1 MASAFWWSGH
11 GVSNIW
17 RSVWLP
23 GFEKA
28 LQGFEEQPMV
38 LKTATALILALTTI
52 GGVGGFCV
60 ATPGAVTAGSAQ
72 ENQPAQSAGT
82 RLIGAVKAIAGN
94 SVTLAPD
101 SGSDITVLVQDSTRM
116 LRTAPGQTSLK
127 DATPI
132 KLQDLQVGDRIL
144 VRGQAS
150 ADAKSLVASAIV
162 VMKRSDIEQKQ
173 QAERADWQKHG
184 VGGLVSAVDVGS
196 GTITISTM
204 ALGTVNKLA
213 VHTSKDTVIRRY
225 APESVKFDDAK
236 PGTLD
241 QIKPG
246 DQLRA
251 RGSRSAD
258 SSEFTAEEVVFGS
271 FRNIA
276 GTVSS
281 VDASQSTVNVMDAIT
296 KKPVS
301 VKVGADS
308 QIRKLPPMMAQRIA
322 MRLKGEA
329 GASPSGAGAGG
340 SASSASQPGGGAPPG
355 DAGGSRPGGGPDF
368 QQMLN
373 RLPAATLADLQ
384 KGDAVMIVATEGTA
398 TGRMTVI
405 TLLSGVEPILTSSS
419 SATQAALLS
428 SWTLGAPSGEAAQ

>member
-1 MASAFWWSGH
+1 
-11 GVSNIW
+11 
-17 RSVWLP
+17 
-23 GFEKA
+23 
-28 LQGFEEQPMV
+28 MV
-38 LKTATALILALTTI
+38 LRSRMVLLLTLAAI

-60 ATPGAVTAGSAQ
+60 AAPSPVKAGLVQ
-72 ENQPAQSAGT
+72 GNQPAAQSVGT
-82 RLIGAVKAIAGN
+82 RFLGTVKAIAGN
-94 SVTLAPD
+94 ALTLAQD
-101 SGSDITVLVQDSTRM
+101 SGSGITVLIQDSTRI

-150 ADAKSLVASAIV
+150 ADAKSLVASAVI

-173 QAERADWQKHG
+173 EAERADWQKRG
-184 VGGLVSAVDVGS
+184 VGGLVSAVDAGS

-213 VHTSKDTVIRRY
+213 VHISKDTVIRRY
-225 APESVKFDDAK
+225 APESVRFDDAK

-258 SSEFTAEEVVFGS
+258 GSEFAAEEIVSGS

-276 GTVSS
+276 GTVAS
-281 VDASQSTVNVMDAIT
+281 VDASQNTVNVMDAIT

-301 VKVGADS
+301 VKIAADS
-308 QIRKLPPMMAQRIA
+308 QMRKLPPMIAQRIA
-322 MRLKGEA
+322 MRLKG
-329 GASPSGAGAGG
+329 GPTGVSPSGAGAGG

-355 DAGGSRPGGGPDF
+355 EAGGSRPNGGTDF

-373 RLPAATLADLQ
+373 RLPTATLADLQ
-384 KGDAVMIVATEGTA
+384 KGDAVMIVATQGTA
-398 TGRMTVI
+398 TGGVRAI
-405 TLLSGVEPILTSSS
+405 TFLSGVEPILTSSS

-428 SWTLGAPSGEAAQ
+428 SWTLGAPGGEAAAQ

>member
-1 MASAFWWSGH
+1 MVLRRGTVLILTFATMG
-11 GVSNIW
+11 GVSG
-17 RSVWLP
+17 L
-23 GFEKA
+23 
-28 LQGFEEQPMV
+28 
-38 LKTATALILALTTI
+38 
-52 GGVGGFCV
+52 GVAAPRPV
-60 ATPGAVTAGSAQ
+60 EAGLAQ
-72 ENQPAQSAGT
+72 ENQPASQSAGT
-82 RLIGAVKAIAGN
+82 RWIGAVKAIAGN
-94 SVTLAPD
+94 AVTLTQD

-127 DATPI
+127 DAAPI

-162 VMKRSDIEQKQ
+162 VMKRGDIEQKQ

-184 VGGLVSAVDVGS
+184 VGGLVSSVDPGS

-204 ALGTVNKLA
+204 SMGTVNKLA
-213 VHTSKDTVIRRY
+213 VHISKDTVIRRY

-241 QIKPG
+241 QIKLG

-258 SSEFTAEEVVFGS
+258 GSEFTAEEIVTGS

-276 GTVSS
+276 GTVAS
-281 VDASQSTVNVMDAIT
+281 VDAGENTVNVMDAIT

-301 VKVGADS
+301 VKIAADS
-308 QIRKLPPMMAQRIA
+308 QIRKLPLMMAQRIA
-322 MRLKGEA
+322 MRLKGDA
-329 GASPSGAGAGG
+329 GGGPPSGGGAGG
-340 SASSASQPGGGAPPG
+340 TVSSASQPGGGAHPG
-355 DAGGSRPGGGPDF
+355 EAGGSRPSGGADF

-384 KGDAVMIVATEGTA
+384 KGDAVMIVSTQGAA
-398 TGRMTVI
+398 TGGVTAI

-428 SWTLGAPSGEAAQ
+428 SWTLGAPGGEAAAAQ

>member
-1 MASAFWWSGH
+1 
-11 GVSNIW
+11 
-17 RSVWLP
+17 
-23 GFEKA
+23 
-28 LQGFEEQPMV
+28 MV
-38 LKTATALILALTTI
+38 LKRATVLILTLATI

-60 ATPGAVTAGSAQ
+60 AAPSPVKAGLAQ
-72 ENQPAQSAGT
+72 ENQPASQSAGT

-94 SVTLAPD
+94 AVTLAPN

-116 LRTAPGQTSLK
+116 VHTAPGQTSLQG
-127 DATPI
+127 ATPI

-150 ADAKSLVASAIV
+150 ADAKSLVASAII

-173 QAERADWQKHG
+173 QAERADWQKRG
-184 VGGLVSAVDVGS
+184 VGGLVSAVDAGS

-204 ALGTVNKLA
+204 AMGTVNKVT
-213 VHTSKDTVIRRY
+213 VHITKATVIRRY
-225 APESVKFDDAK
+225 APESVRFDDAK

-258 SSEFTAEEVVFGS
+258 SSEFAAEEIVSGS

-276 GTVSS
+276 GTVAS
-281 VDASQSTVNVMDAIT
+281 VDAGQYTVNVMDAIT

-301 VKVGADS
+301 VKVTAGS
-308 QIRKLPPMMAQRIA
+308 QMRKLSPMMAQRIA
-322 MRLKGEA
+322 MRLKGE

-340 SASSASQPGGGAPPG
+340 NASSASQPAGGTAPG
-355 DAGGSRPGGGPDF
+355 DAGGSRLSGGPDF

-384 KGDAVMIVATEGTA
+384 KGDAVMIVATQDTA
-398 TGRMTVI
+398 IGGVTAI

-428 SWTLGAPSGEAAQ
+428 SWSLGAPGGEAAAQ

>member
-1 MASAFWWSGH
+1 
-11 GVSNIW
+11 
-17 RSVWLP
+17 
-23 GFEKA
+23 
-28 LQGFEEQPMV
+28 MV
-38 LKTATALILALTTI
+38 LNRGTVLILTLATI
-52 GGVGGFCV
+52 GSLGGFGV
-60 ATPGAVTAGSAQ
+60 AAPSPIKAGLTQ

-94 SVTLAPD
+94 GVTLAPD

-116 LRTAPGQTSLK
+116 VRMAPGQTSLK

-144 VRGQAS
+144 VRGQSS

-162 VMKRSDIEQKQ
+162 VMKRGDIEQKQ

-184 VGGLVSAVDVGS
+184 VGGLVSAVDAGS
-196 GTITISTM
+196 GTVTISTM

-213 VHTSKDTVIRRY
+213 VHVSKDTVIRRY

-258 SSEFTAEEVVFGS
+258 SSEFTAEEIVSGS

-276 GTVSS
+276 GTVAS
-281 VDASQSTVNVMDAIT
+281 VDASQKTVNVMDAIT

-301 VKVGADS
+301 VKVGTDS
-308 QIRKLPPMMAQRIA
+308 QMRKLPPMMAQRIA
-322 MRLKGEA
+322 MRLKGET
-329 GASPSGAGAGG
+329 SPPPVGSGAGGT
-340 SASSASQPGGGAPPG
+340 ASSASKPGGGAGPG
-355 DAGGSRPGGGPDF
+355 GGVASRPGGGADF

-384 KGDAVMIVATEGTA
+384 KGDAVMIVATQGTA
-398 TGRMTVI
+398 DGGVTAI

-419 SATQAALLS
+419 NATQAALLS
-428 SWTLGAPSGEAAQ
+428 SWTLGAPGGETAAQ

>member
-1 MASAFWWSGH
+1 
-11 GVSNIW
+11 
-17 RSVWLP
+17 
-23 GFEKA
+23 
-28 LQGFEEQPMV
+28 MV
-38 LKTATALILALTTI
+38 LKKRTMLVLILATI
-52 GGVGGFCV
+52 GAVGDFCIAARSCV
-60 ATPGAVTAGSAQ
+60 GAGLAQ
-72 ENQPAQSAGT
+72 ENQPAAQSAGT
-82 RLIGAVKAIAGN
+82 RFLGTVKAIAGN
-94 SVTLAPD
+94 ALTLAQD
-101 SGSDITVLVQDSTRM
+101 SGSGITVLIQDSTRI

-150 ADAKSLVASAIV
+150 ADAKSLVASAVI

-173 QAERADWQKHG
+173 EAERADWQKRG
-184 VGGLVSAVDVGS
+184 VGGLVSAVDAGS

-213 VHTSKDTVIRRY
+213 VRISKDTVIRRY
-225 APESVKFDDAK
+225 APESVRFDDAK

-241 QIKPG
+241 QMKPG

-258 SSEFTAEEVVFGS
+258 SSEFAAEEIVFGS
-271 FRNIA
+271 FQNIA
-276 GTVSS
+276 GTVAS
-281 VDASQSTVNVMDAIT
+281 VDTSQNTVHVMDAIT

-301 VKVGADS
+301 VKIAADS
-308 QIRKLPPMMAQRIA
+308 QMRKLPPMIAQRIA
-322 MRLKGEA
+322 MRLKG
-329 GASPSGAGAGG
+329 GPTGLSPSGAGAGG

-355 DAGGSRPGGGPDF
+355 EAGGSRPNGGTDF

-384 KGDAVMIVATEGTA
+384 KGDAVMIVATQGTA
-398 TGRMTVI
+398 TGGVRAI
-405 TLLSGVEPILTSSS
+405 TFLSGVEPILTSSS

-428 SWTLGAPSGEAAQ
+428 SWTLGAPGGEAAAQ

>member
-1 MASAFWWSGH
+1 MALNG
-11 GVSNIW
+11 GPVC
-17 RSVWLP
+17 
-23 GFEKA
+23 
-28 LQGFEEQPMV
+28 
-38 LKTATALILALTTI
+38 ILALVTI
-52 GGVGGFCV
+52 GGFGGLSV
-60 ATPGAVTAGSAQ
+60 AAPSAVKAGPAQ
-72 ENQPAQSAGT
+72 QNQQASQSAGT

-94 SVTLAPD
+94 AVTLTPD
-101 SGSDITVLVQDSTRM
+101 LGSDITVLVQDSTRM
-116 LRTAPGQTSLK
+116 VRTAPGQTSLK

-132 KLQDLQVGDRIL
+132 KLQDLQVGDRVL

-150 ADAKSLVASAIV
+150 ADAKSLVAGAII
-162 VMKRSDIEQKQ
+162 VMKRSDIEHKQ
-173 QAERADWQKHG
+173 EAERSDWQKHG
-184 VGGLVSAVDVGS
+184 VGGLVSAVDPGS
-196 GTITISTM
+196 ATITISTM
-204 ALGTVNKLA
+204 SMGTVNKLA
-213 VHTSKDTVIRRY
+213 VQVSKDTVIRRY

-251 RGSRSAD
+251 RGSRSGD
-258 SSEFTAEEVVFGS
+258 GSKFTAEEIVSGS

-276 GTVSS
+276 GTVAS
-281 VDASQSTVNVMDAIT
+281 VDASENSVNVMDAIT

-301 VKVGADS
+301 VKVTADS
-308 QIRKLPPMMAQRIA
+308 QMRKLPPMMAQRIA

-340 SASSASQPGGGAPPG
+340 TASSASQPGGGAPPG
-355 DAGGSRPGGGPDF
+355 EAGGGSRPGGAPDF

-384 KGDAVMIVATEGTA
+384 KGDAVMIVATQGAASGAVTA
-398 TGRMTVI
+398 V

-428 SWTLGAPSGEAAQ
+428 SWTLGAPSGEAAAQ

>member
-1 MASAFWWSGH
+1 
-11 GVSNIW
+11 
-17 RSVWLP
+17 
-23 GFEKA
+23 
-28 LQGFEEQPMV
+28 MV
-38 LKTATALILALTTI
+38 LRRGIVLILTLATI
-52 GGVGGFCV
+52 GGLSGFGV
-60 ATPGAVTAGSAQ
+60 AAPSAVEAGLAQ
-72 ENQPAQSAGT
+72 ENQPASQSTGT

-94 SVTLAPD
+94 AVTLTPD

-132 KLQDLQVGDRIL
+132 KLQDLQIGDRIL

-150 ADAKSLVASAIV
+150 ADAKSLVASALV

-173 QAERADWQKHG
+173 QAERVDWQKRG
-184 VGGLVSAVDVGS
+184 VGGLVSSIDPGS

-204 ALGTVNKLA
+204 SMGTVSKLA
-213 VHTSKDTVIRRY
+213 VHISKDTVIRRY

-258 SSEFTAEEVVFGS
+258 GSEFTAEEIVSGS

-276 GTVSS
+276 GTVTS
-281 VDASQSTVNVMDAIT
+281 VDAGENTVNVMDAIT

-301 VKVGADS
+301 VKVAADS
-308 QIRKLPPMMAQRIA
+308 QIRKLPLMMAQRIA
-322 MRLKGEA
+322 MRLKGDA
-329 GASPSGAGAGG
+329 GGGPPSGGGAGG
-340 SASSASQPGGGAPPG
+340 TASSASQPGGGAHPG
-355 DAGGSRPGGGPDF
+355 EAGGSRPSGGADF

-384 KGDAVMIVATEGTA
+384 KGDAVMIVATQGAA
-398 TGRMTVI
+398 TGGVTAI
-405 TLLSGVEPILTSSS
+405 TLLGGVEPILTSSS

-428 SWTLGAPSGEAAQ
+428 SWTLGAPGGEAAAAQ

>member
-1 MASAFWWSGH
+1 
-11 GVSNIW
+11 
-17 RSVWLP
+17 
-23 GFEKA
+23 
-28 LQGFEEQPMV
+28 MV
-38 LKTATALILALTTI
+38 LKRGTVLILTLATM
-52 GGVGGFCV
+52 GSFGGF
-60 ATPGAVTAGSAQ
+60 GAADPSPIKAGLAQ
-72 ENQPAQSAGT
+72 ENQPASQGAGT
-82 RLIGAVKAIAGN
+82 RLIGTVKAISGN
-94 SVTLAPD
+94 AVTLAPD
-101 SGSDITVLVQDSTRM
+101 SGSDMTVLVQDSTRM

-132 KLQDLQVGDRIL
+132 KLQDLQIGDRVL
-144 VRGQAS
+144 MRGSAS
-150 ADAKSLVASAIV
+150 ADAKSLVASAII

-173 QAERADWQKHG
+173 QAERTDWQKRG
-184 VGGLVSAVDVGS
+184 VGGLVSAVDAGS

-204 ALGTVNKLA
+204 TLGTVKKLA
-213 VHTSKDTVIRRY
+213 VHISKDTIIRRY
-225 APESVKFDDAK
+225 APESVRFDDAK

-258 SSEFTAEEVVFGS
+258 GSEFTAEEIVSGS

-276 GTVSS
+276 GTVAS
-281 VDASQSTVNVMDAIT
+281 VDASQKTVNVMDAIT

-301 VKVGADS
+301 VRIAEDS
-308 QIRKLPPMMAQRIA
+308 QMRKLPPMMAQRIA

-329 GASPSGAGAGG
+329 GASPSGGGAGG
-340 SASSASQPGGGAPPG
+340 SASSASQPGGGAV
-355 DAGGSRPGGGPDF
+355 PGGGGGLRSGGGDF

-384 KGDAVMIVATEGTA
+384 KGDAVMIVATQGTA
-398 TGRMTVI
+398 TGGVTAI

-428 SWTLGAPSGEAAQ
+428 SWTLGAPSGEAAAQ

>member
-1 MASAFWWSGH
+1 VFGPP
-11 GVSNIW
+11 
-17 RSVWLP
+17 R
-23 GFEKA
+23 FEKI

-38 LKTATALILALTTI
+38 LRRGAVLILTLATM
-52 GGVGGFCV
+52 GGFGRLGV
-60 ATPGAVTAGSAQ
+60 AAPSPIRAGLAQ
-72 ENQPAQSAGT
+72 ENQPASQSAGT
-82 RLIGAVKAIAGN
+82 RLIGTVKAISGN
-94 SVTLAPD
+94 AVTLAPD
-101 SGSDITVLVQDSTRM
+101 SGSDMTVLVQDSTRM

-132 KLQDLQVGDRIL
+132 KLQDLQIGDRVLI
-144 VRGQAS
+144 RGSAS
-150 ADAKSLVASAIV
+150 ADAKSLVASAII

-173 QAERADWQKHG
+173 QAERTDWQKRG
-184 VGGLVSAVDVGS
+184 VGGIVSAVDAGS
-196 GTITISTM
+196 ATITISTM
-204 ALGTVNKLA
+204 SMGTVNKLA
-213 VHTSKDTVIRRY
+213 VHISKDTVIRRY

-258 SSEFTAEEVVFGS
+258 GSEFAAEEIVSGS

-276 GTVSS
+276 GTVAS
-281 VDASQSTVNVMDAIT
+281 VDTSQNTVNVMDAIT
-296 KKPVS
+296 KKPVT
-301 VKVGADS
+301 VKVAADS
-308 QIRKLPPMMAQRIA
+308 QMRKLPPMMAQRIA

-329 GASPSGAGAGG
+329 SPPPGGGGAGG
-340 SASSASQPGGGAPPG
+340 SASSASQPGGGAV
-355 DAGGSRPGGGPDF
+355 PGGGGGLRSGGGDF

-384 KGDAVMIVATEGTA
+384 KGDAVMIVATQGAA
-398 TGRMTVI
+398 TGGVTAI

-428 SWTLGAPSGEAAQ
+428 SWNLSAPSGDAAAQ

>member
-1 MASAFWWSGH
+1 
-11 GVSNIW
+11 
-17 RSVWLP
+17 
-23 GFEKA
+23 
-28 LQGFEEQPMV
+28 MV
-38 LKTATALILALTTI
+38 LKRGTILILTL
-52 GGVGGFCV
+52 
-60 ATPGAVTAGSAQ
+60 ATMGLFGSLGAAGPSSAKAGLAQ
-72 ENQPAQSAGT
+72 ENQPASQSAGT
-82 RLIGAVKAIAGN
+82 RLIGSVKAIAGN
-94 SVTLAPD
+94 AVTLAPD

-116 LRTAPGQTSLK
+116 VRTAPGQTSLK
-127 DATPI
+127 DAEPI

-150 ADAKSLVASAIV
+150 VDAKSLAASAII
-162 VMKRSDIEQKQ
+162 VMKRGDIEQKQ
-173 QAERADWQKHG
+173 QAERADWQKRG
-184 VGGLVSAVDVGS
+184 VGGLVSAVDAAG

-204 ALGTVNKLA
+204 TLGTVNKLA
-213 VHTSKDTVIRRY
+213 IHISKDTVIRRY

-258 SSEFTAEEVVFGS
+258 GSEFAAEEIVSGS

-276 GTVSS
+276 GTVAS

-301 VKVGADS
+301 VKIAADS

-322 MRLKGEA
+322 MRLKGDA
-329 GASPSGAGAGG
+329 GGGPPSGGGAGG
-340 SASSASQPGGGAPPG
+340 TASSASQTGGGPPPG
-355 DAGGSRPGGGPDF
+355 EAGGGSRPGGGADF

-384 KGDAVMIVATEGTA
+384 KGDAVMIVATQGTA
-398 TGRMTVI
+398 TGGVTAI

-419 SATQAALLS
+419 SATQAAFLS
-428 SWTLGAPSGEAAQ
+428 SWNLGAPSGEAAAQ

>member
-1 MASAFWWSGH
+1 
-11 GVSNIW
+11 
-17 RSVWLP
+17 
-23 GFEKA
+23 
-28 LQGFEEQPMV
+28 MV
-38 LKTATALILALTTI
+38 LRRGTVLILILATM
-52 GGVGGFCV
+52 GGFGGFGV
-60 ATPGAVTAGSAQ
+60 AAPGTAGAGQAQ
-72 ENQPAQSAGT
+72 NNQPASQSAGT
-82 RLIGAVKAIAGN
+82 KLIGTVKAITSNA
-94 SVTLAPD
+94 VTLGPD
-101 SGSDITVLVQDSTRM
+101 SGSDITVFVQDSTRM
-116 LRTAPGQTSLK
+116 VRTAPGQSSLK

-132 KLQDLQVGDRIL
+132 KLEDLQVGDRVL
-144 VRGQAS
+144 VRGQTS
-150 ADAKSLVASAIV
+150 ADAKSLVASAII

-184 VGGLVSAVDVGS
+184 VGGLVSAVDAGS

-204 ALGTVNKLA
+204 ALGTVNKLV
-213 VHTSKDTVIRRY
+213 VHISKDTVVRRY
-225 APESVKFDDAK
+225 APESVRFDDAK

-251 RGSRSAD
+251 RGSRNAD
-258 SSEFTAEEVVFGS
+258 GSEFAAEEIVSGS

-276 GTVSS
+276 GTVAS
-281 VDASQSTVNVMDAIT
+281 VDASQNAVNVMDLVT

-301 VKVGADS
+301 VKVTADS
-308 QIRKLPPMMAQRIA
+308 QMRKLPLMMAQGIA
-322 MRLKGEA
+322 MRLKGGPA

-340 SASSASQPGGGAPPG
+340 SASSASQPGGGPPPG
-355 DAGGSRPGGGPDF
+355 DAGGSRPSGGPDF

-384 KGDAVMIVATEGTA
+384 KGDAVMIVATQGTA
-398 TGRMTVI
+398 AGGVTAI

-428 SWTLGAPSGEAAQ
+428 SWNLGAPGGEGAAQ

>member
-1 MASAFWWSGH
+1 
-11 GVSNIW
+11 
-17 RSVWLP
+17 
-23 GFEKA
+23 
-28 LQGFEEQPMV
+28 MV
-38 LKTATALILALTTI
+38 LKRATVLILTLATI

-60 ATPGAVTAGSAQ
+60 AAPSPVKAGLAQ
-72 ENQPAQSAGT
+72 ENQPAFQSSGT

-94 SVTLAPD
+94 AVTLAPN

-144 VRGQAS
+144 VRGQPS
-150 ADAKSLVASAIV
+150 ADAKSFVASTVV
-162 VMKRSDIEQKQ
+162 VMKWSDIEQKQ
-173 QAERADWQKHG
+173 QAERADWQKRG
-184 VGGLVSAVDVGS
+184 VGGLVSAVDAGS

-204 ALGTVNKLA
+204 AMGTVNKLA
-213 VHTSKDTVIRRY
+213 VHISKDTVILRY
-225 APESVKFDDAK
+225 APESVRFDDAK

-251 RGSRSAD
+251 RGSRGAD
-258 SSEFTAEEVVFGS
+258 GGEFAAEEIVSGS

-276 GTVSS
+276 GTVAS
-281 VDASQSTVNVMDAIT
+281 VDASQNTVNVMDAIT

-301 VKVGADS
+301 VKVAADS
-308 QIRKLPPMMAQRIA
+308 QMRKLPPMMAQGIA
-322 MRLKGEA
+322 MRLKG
-329 GASPSGAGAGG
+329 GIGGGPPSGGG
-340 SASSASQPGGGAPPG
+340 TGGTASSASQRGGGTPPA
-355 DAGGSRPGGGPDF
+355 DAGGSRPSGGRDF

-384 KGDAVMIVATEGTA
+384 KGDAVMIVATQGTA
-398 TGRMTVI
+398 TGAVTAI

-419 SATQAALLS
+419 SATQATLLS
-428 SWTLGAPSGEAAQ
+428 SWTLGAPGGEAAAQ

>member
-1 MASAFWWSGH
+1 
-11 GVSNIW
+11 
-17 RSVWLP
+17 
-23 GFEKA
+23 
-28 LQGFEEQPMV
+28 MV
-38 LKTATALILALTTI
+38 LNRGAVLILATMGSL
-52 GGVGGFCV
+52 GGFGV
-60 ATPGAVTAGSAQ
+60 AAPSPIKAGLTQ

-82 RLIGAVKAIAGN
+82 RLIGAVKAIADNG
-94 SVTLAPD
+94 VTLAPD

-116 LRTAPGQTSLK
+116 VRMAPGQTSLK
-127 DATPI
+127 EATPI

-162 VMKRSDIEQKQ
+162 VMKRGDLEQKQ

-184 VGGLVSAVDVGS
+184 VGGLVSAVDAGS
-196 GTITISTM
+196 GTVTISTM

-213 VHTSKDTVIRRY
+213 VHVSKDTVIRRY

-258 SSEFTAEEVVFGS
+258 SSEFTAEEIVSGS

-276 GTVSS
+276 GTVAS
-281 VDASQSTVNVMDAIT
+281 VDASQKTVNVMDAIT
-296 KKPVS
+296 KKPVI
-301 VKVGADS
+301 VKVGTDS
-308 QIRKLPPMMAQRIA
+308 QMRKLPPMMAQRIA
-322 MRLKGEA
+322 MRLKGET
-329 GASPSGAGAGG
+329 SPPPVGGGAGG
-340 SASSASQPGGGAPPG
+340 SASSASQPGGGAGPG
-355 DAGGSRPGGGPDF
+355 GGGGSRSGGGADF

-373 RLPAATLADLQ
+373 RLPATTLADLA
-384 KGDAVMIVATEGTA
+384 KGDAVMIVATQGTA
-398 TGRMTVI
+398 TGGVTAI

-428 SWTLGAPSGEAAQ
+428 SWTLGAPGGEVAAQ

>member
-1 MASAFWWSGH
+1 MVLRRGAVLILTLATMAS
-11 GVSNIW
+11 
-17 RSVWLP
+17 L
-23 GFEKA
+23 
-28 LQGFEEQPMV
+28 
-38 LKTATALILALTTI
+38 
-52 GGVGGFCV
+52 GGFGV
-60 ATPGAVTAGSAQ
+60 AAPSPIKAGLAQ
-72 ENQPAQSAGT
+72 ENQPASQSAGT
-82 RLIGAVKAIAGN
+82 RLVGTVKAIAGN
-94 SVTLAPD
+94 AVTLAPD
-101 SGSDITVLVQDSTRM
+101 SGSNVTVLVQDSTRM

-132 KLQDLQVGDRIL
+132 KLQDLQIGDRVL
-144 VRGQAS
+144 MRGSAS
-150 ADAKSLVASAIV
+150 ADAKSFVASAIV

-173 QAERADWQKHG
+173 QAERADWQKRG
-184 VGGLVSAVDVGS
+184 VGGLVGSVDPGS

-204 ALGTVNKLA
+204 SMGTVNKLA

-258 SSEFTAEEVVFGS
+258 GSEFTAEEIVSGS

-276 GTVSS
+276 GTVTS
-281 VDASQSTVNVMDAIT
+281 VDASQNTVNVMDAIT

-301 VKVGADS
+301 VKVAADS
-308 QIRKLPPMMAQRIA
+308 QIRKLPAMMAQRIA
-322 MRLKGEA
+322 MRLKGDA
-329 GASPSGAGAGG
+329 GGGPPSGGGAGG
-340 SASSASQPGGGAPPG
+340 TASSASQPGGGAHPG
-355 DAGGSRPGGGPDF
+355 DAGGLRPSGGADF

-384 KGDAVMIVATEGTA
+384 KGDAVMIVSTQGTA
-398 TGRMTVI
+398 TGGVTAI

-428 SWTLGAPSGEAAQ
+428 SWNLGAPGGEAAAQ

>member
-1 MASAFWWSGH
+1 
-11 GVSNIW
+11 
-17 RSVWLP
+17 
-23 GFEKA
+23 
-28 LQGFEEQPMV
+28 MV
-38 LKTATALILALTTI
+38 LKRGTVLILTLATTS
-52 GGVGGFCV
+52 GVGGFGV
-60 ATPGAVTAGSAQ
+60 AAPSLVKAGLAPQ
-72 ENQPAQSAGT
+72 NQPASQSAKSVGT
-82 RLIGAVKAIAGN
+82 VKAIAGN
-94 SVTLAPD
+94 AVTLAPD

-127 DATPI
+127 EATPI
-132 KLQDLQVGDRIL
+132 KLQDLQIGDRIL

-150 ADAKSLVASAIV
+150 ADAKSLVASAII

-173 QAERADWQKHG
+173 ESERMDWQKRG
-184 VGGLVSAVDVGS
+184 VGGIVSAVDAGS

-204 ALGTVNKLA
+204 TLGMVKKLA
-213 VHTSKDTVIRRY
+213 VHISKDTVIRRY
-225 APESVKFDDAK
+225 APESVRFDDAR

-258 SSEFTAEEVVFGS
+258 GSEFAAEEIVSGS

-281 VDASQSTVNVMDAIT
+281 IDAAQKTVNVMDAIT
-296 KKPVS
+296 KKPVK
-301 VKVGADS
+301 VKVAADS
-308 QIRKLPPMMAQRIA
+308 QMRKLPPMMAQRIA

-329 GASPSGAGAGG
+329 GASPGGAGAGG
-340 SASSASQPGGGAPPG
+340 SASYASQPGGGVPPG
-355 DAGGSRPGGGPDF
+355 EGGGPRSGGGFDF

-384 KGDAVMIVATEGTA
+384 KGDAVMIVTTQGTTSGEVTA
-398 TGRMTVI
+398 I

-419 SATQAALLS
+419 SAAQAALLS
-428 SWTLGAPSGEAAQ
+428 SWSLGAPSGEAAAQ

>member
-1 MASAFWWSGH
+1 
-11 GVSNIW
+11 
-17 RSVWLP
+17 
-23 GFEKA
+23 
-28 LQGFEEQPMV
+28 MV
-38 LKTATALILALTTI
+38 LKGGPVFILTLATI
-52 GGVGGFCV
+52 GGFGGFGV
-60 ATPGAVTAGSAQ
+60 GVPSSARAGSVQ
-72 ENQPAQSAGT
+72 ENQPASQSAGT
-82 RLIGAVKAIAGN
+82 RLVGTVKAIAGN
-94 SVTLAPD
+94 AVTLAPD
-101 SGSDITVLVQDSTRM
+101 SGSDVTVLVQDSTRM

-132 KLQDLQVGDRIL
+132 KLQDLQIGDRVL
-144 VRGQAS
+144 MRGSAS

-173 QAERADWQKHG
+173 QAERADWQKRG
-184 VGGLVSAVDVGS
+184 VGGLVGSVDPGS

-204 ALGTVNKLA
+204 SMGTVNKLA

-258 SSEFTAEEVVFGS
+258 GSEFTAEEIVSGS

-276 GTVSS
+276 GTVTS
-281 VDASQSTVNVMDAIT
+281 VDASQNTVNVMDAIT

-301 VKVGADS
+301 VEVAADS

-322 MRLKGEA
+322 MRLKGDA
-329 GASPSGAGAGG
+329 GGGPPSGGGAGG
-340 SASSASQPGGGAPPG
+340 TASSASQPGGGAHPG
-355 DAGGSRPGGGPDF
+355 DAGGSRPSGGADF

-384 KGDAVMIVATEGTA
+384 KGDAVMIVSTQGTA
-398 TGRMTVI
+398 TGGVTAI

-419 SATQAALLS
+419 SATQATLLS
-428 SWTLGAPSGEAAQ
+428 SWTLGAPSGEAAAQ

>member
-1 MASAFWWSGH
+1 
-11 GVSNIW
+11 
-17 RSVWLP
+17 
-23 GFEKA
+23 
-28 LQGFEEQPMV
+28 MV
-38 LKTATALILALTTI
+38 LNRGTVLILTLATMGSLVSF
-52 GGVGGFCV
+52 GV
-60 ATPGAVTAGSAQ
+60 AAPSPIKAGLAQ
-72 ENQPAQSAGT
+72 DNQPASQSAGT
-82 RLIGAVKAIAGN
+82 RLVGTVKAIAGN
-94 SVTLAPD
+94 AVTLAPD
-101 SGSDITVLVQDSTRM
+101 SGSDVTVLVQDSTRM

-127 DATPI
+127 DAAPI

-150 ADAKSLVASAIV
+150 ADAKSLVASAII

-173 QAERADWQKHG
+173 QAERTDWQKRG
-184 VGGLVSAVDVGS
+184 VGGLVSSVDPGS

-204 ALGTVNKLA
+204 SMGTVNKLA

-258 SSEFTAEEVVFGS
+258 GSEFTAEEIVSGS

-276 GTVSS
+276 GTVAS
-281 VDASQSTVNVMDAIT
+281 VDASQKTVNIMDAIT

-301 VKVGADS
+301 VRIAADS
-308 QIRKLPPMMAQRIA
+308 QMRKLPPMMAQRIA
-322 MRLKGEA
+322 MRLKGDA
-329 GASPSGAGAGG
+329 GGGPPSGGGAGG
-340 SASSASQPGGGAPPG
+340 SVSSASQPGGGAHPG
-355 DAGGSRPGGGPDF
+355 DAGGSRPSGGADF

-384 KGDAVMIVATEGTA
+384 KGDAVMIVSTQGTA
-398 TGRMTVI
+398 TGGVTAI

-428 SWTLGAPSGEAAQ
+428 SWSLGAPGAEAAQ